1 MPLKLRKFESEI
13 KNKHK
18 CFKYTEPEQHVSEPQ
33 PTSVVEVVSVTP
45 RKIKEE
51 DSKSQIELPEV
62 SLKIS

>member
-1 MPLKLRKFESEI
+1 MPFKLRKFESEI

-18 CFKYTEPEQHVSEPQ
+18 CFKYTEPEQLVSEPQ
-33 PTSVVEVVSVTP
+33 STCVVEIVSRTP
-45 RKIKEE
+45 RKVKEE